1 MADLE
6 KIYKKFFDESGNM
19 KESGKKIVSEGM
31 KGINKASAETYVS
44 KAPAVKAFDKA
55 TKAGPKQ
62 YIPAGNILNPK
73 RDVSGFD
80 TKTLTEK
87 GVFQPKSI
95 KALEYAGKAAKATRY
110 GKIAT
115 GVVAAGYGVKKYL
128 ESKMDKKDVEKKST
142 GGMTIGKGKD
152 YIKDLI

>member
-44 KAPAVKAFDKA
+44 KAPAVKAFDDV

-62 YIPAGNILNPK
+62 YLKEA
-73 RDVSGFD
+73 

-87 GVFQPKSI
+87 GAFLPKSAS
-95 KALEYAGKAAKATRY
+95 KLEYVGKVAKATRY

-115 GVVAAGYGVKKYL
+115 GVVAAGLAAKEFLK
-128 ESKMDKKDVEKKST
+128 SKMDKKDVEKKST

-152 YIKDLI
+152 YIKDLL

>member
-44 KAPAVKAFDKA
+44 KAPAVKAFDDV

-62 YIPAGNILNPK
+62 YLK
-73 RDVSGFD
+73 ES
-80 TKTLTEK
+80 TKTITEK
-87 GVFQPKSI
+87 GAFLPKSAS
-95 KALEYAGKAAKATRY
+95 KLEYVGKVAKATRY

-115 GVVAAGYGVKKYL
+115 AAVAAGIAAKEFLK
-128 ESKMDKKDVEKKST
+128 SKMDKKDVEKKST

-152 YIKDLI
+152 YIKDLL